1 MYTHVLTTLL
11 CSALIACMII
21 VRLFLSKQIKD
32 DIEFVVSNLVKAVF
46 LTCALT
52 SYFWYPMLQQMSY
65 QEIHSPFQTDL
76 QLEALSI
83 SESIIQ
89 ALNNDISTYTMGLLG
104 LAALIIPLFL
114 LKEMKKKKKSSMLE

>member
-1 MYTHVLTTLL
+1 MILSEIE
-11 CSALIACMII
+11 SALII

-89 ALNNDISTYTMGLLG
+89 ALNNDISTYTMGPCQKNSLYQ
-104 LAALIIPLFL
+104 I
-114 LKEMKKKKKSSMLE
+114 

>member
-1 MYTHVLTTLL
+1 MVPYV
-11 CSALIACMII
+11 AA
-21 VRLFLSKQIKD
+21 D
-32 DIEFVVSNLVKAVF
+32 G
-46 LTCALT
+46 
-52 SYFWYPMLQQMSY
+52 Y

-76 QLEALSI
+76 QLEALFI

-114 LKEMKKKKKSSMLE
+114 LKEMKKKEKIIYVGVVSTWVCVTNLFPWFLFQKTPISLLQFPWRILGIQIFFFFNDHNACFYEKDYE

>member
-1 MYTHVLTTLL
+1 
-11 CSALIACMII
+11 
-21 VRLFLSKQIKD
+21 
-32 DIEFVVSNLVKAVF
+32 
-46 LTCALT
+46 
-52 SYFWYPMLQQMSY
+52 MLQQMSY

-114 LKEMKKKKKSSMLE
+114 LKEMKKKKNHLCWSSFYMGMRN